1 MNKNRKSLRYAACC
15 MAAAITLGSLPS
27 PVRADIPVAGVPAI
41 MSVAL
46 ADNSVNTFTNT
57 SAGISSNLAD
67 CVSVAV
73 VEAEAA
79 GKGKKSEYAD
89 IAIAQVD
96 NYVNVRDAAS
106 EEGNVVGKLYN
117 NSAATVEATEG
128 DWYKITSGNVTGYV
142 KSEFVVCG
150 DEELAKKVSRRVAT
164 VETET
169 LFVRTEATTESDV
182 LGMVPDQ
189 EDLTVTDESVDGWTK
204 VAIEEGE
211 GYVSNDYV
219 TKSI

>member
-79 GKGKKSEYAD
+79 GKGKKSE
-89 IAIAQVD
+89 
-96 NYVNVRDAAS
+96 
-106 EEGNVVGKLYN
+106 
-117 NSAATVEATEG
+117 
-128 DWYKITSGNVTGYV
+128 
-142 KSEFVVCG
+142 
-150 DEELAKKVSRRVAT
+150 
-164 VETET
+164 
-169 LFVRTEATTESDV
+169 
-182 LGMVPDQ
+182 
-189 EDLTVTDESVDGWTK
+189 
-204 VAIEEGE
+204 
-211 GYVSNDYV
+211 
-219 TKSI
+219 